1 MHQKSKNHKDKNRID
16 GNSSSNN
23 NDVTAAD
30 DNTDSI
36 LKRMIGDN
44 NINNQSNSIDKTRD
58 KVLYDLETLFSQRQD
73 RFWDALK
80 ERYNYNTSIK
90 RGQNFLFNHINS
102 KISLVIL
109 YVDLVGSTKMSMT
122 LPVDKLVT
130 IIRAFS
136 HELSS
141 VVESYGGFVL
151 KYVGDAIIAFFPS
164 GFNKYLTCDRSV
176 QCAKS
181 MIHVINNGLNSI
193 LKKYD
198 YPSLAIK
205 VGVDEGENIVVQY
218 GYDKSS
224 PIDLLGYCMNVTA
237 KIMSLT
243 GPNKISVG
251 EDMYKLLHPKIQSEL
266 HELSN
271 LGEDWKYINRENGNL
286 YKIYTTN

>member
-1 MHQKSKNHKDKNRID
+1 MNQKSKDIKDKNKTNDQTNQRKK
-16 GNSSSNN
+16 
-23 NDVTAAD
+23 DVTAVYN
-30 DNTDSI
+30 NTDFI
-36 LKRMIGDN
+36 LKRMIGDD
-44 NINNQSNSIDKTRD
+44 NINNKSNQNKKTKD
-58 KVLYDLETLFSQRQD
+58 KVLYDLQTLFSQRQD

-90 RGQNFLFNHINS
+90 RGQDFLFNHINS

-141 VVESYGGFVL
+141 VVESYDGFVL

-181 MIHVINNGLNSI
+181 MINVINNGLNSI
-193 LKKYD
+193 LQKYD

-205 VGVDEGENIVVQY
+205 VGIDEGDNIVVQY

-224 PIDLLGYCMNVTA
+224 PIDLLGYSMNVTA

-243 GPNKISVG
+243 GTNRISVG
-251 EDMYKLLHPKIQSEL
+251 EDMYKLLHPKIQSEF
-266 HELSN
+266 HELSD
-271 LGEDWKYINRENGNL
+271 LGDDWKYINLENGQL
-286 YKIYTTN
+286 YKIYSTN

>member
-1 MHQKSKNHKDKNRID
+1 MHQKSKDHKDKNRID
-16 GNSSSNN
+16 DNSNSNN
-23 NDVTAAD
+23 NDVTAVD

-44 NINNQSNSIDKTRD
+44 NINNQSNTVDKTRD
-58 KVLYDLETLFSQRQD
+58 KVLYDLQTLFSQRQD

-102 KISLVIL
+102 KIPLVIL
-109 YVDLVGSTKMSMT
+109 YVDLVGSTKMSMN

-181 MIHVINNGLNSI
+181 MINVINNGLNSI

-205 VGVDEGENIVVQY
+205 VGVDEGRKY
-218 GYDKSS
+218 CSS
-224 PIDLLGYCMNVTA
+224 IWL
-237 KIMSLT
+237 
-243 GPNKISVG
+243 
-251 EDMYKLLHPKIQSEL
+251 
-266 HELSN
+266 
-271 LGEDWKYINRENGNL
+271 
-286 YKIYTTN
+286 